1 MLKEKSL
8 RKILVSTA
16 CLFALALLYLIPKNE
31 DLTLNVKQELEYVNN
46 NVITNEIFLLN
57 NHGML
62 AKTKVVVS
70 GKSTLKL
77 VKEIIGIL
85 TVGGIGENKIPSGFK
100 AILPADTKLISTNFE
115 NNLLKVNF
123 SKELLNINKE
133 YEEK

>member
-16 CLFALALLYLIPKNE
+16 CLFALVLLYLIPKNE

-85 TVGGIGENKIPSGFK
+85 TVGGIGENKIPR
-100 AILPADTKLISTNFE
+100 
-115 NNLLKVNF
+115 
-123 SKELLNINKE
+123 
-133 YEEK
+133 

>member
-57 NHGML
+57 NHG
-62 AKTKVVVS
+62 S
-70 GKSTLKL
+70 C
-77 VKEIIGIL
+77 
-85 TVGGIGENKIPSGFK
+85 
-100 AILPADTKLISTNFE
+100 
-115 NNLLKVNF
+115 
-123 SKELLNINKE
+123 
-133 YEEK
+133 